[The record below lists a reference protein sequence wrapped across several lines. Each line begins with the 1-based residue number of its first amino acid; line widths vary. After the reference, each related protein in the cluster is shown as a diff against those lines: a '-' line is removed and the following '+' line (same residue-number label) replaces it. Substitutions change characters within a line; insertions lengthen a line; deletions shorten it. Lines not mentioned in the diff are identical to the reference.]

1 VTFLITVALSF
12 VVAYLVISLVKGE
25 E

>member
-25 E
+25 K